1 MEDGKTRPCGDSSAS
16 TRNMAR
22 DVRVFDHWPPRLS
35 SHSKPYQSH
44 TKPTDS
50 QPKAIP
56 KPYQSHTKAI
66 PKPPQSHTKATTK
79 PHQSHTKATPK
90 LPQSHP
96 HATLK
101 PSEGQGVLPKPAR

>member
-35 SHSKPYQSH
+35 SHPKPSQSH
-44 TKPTDS
+44 TKATQS
-50 QPKAIP
+50 QLIANR

-66 PKPPQSHTKATTK
+66 PKPYQSHHKAIPK
-79 PHQSHTKATPK
+79 PPQSHTKATPK